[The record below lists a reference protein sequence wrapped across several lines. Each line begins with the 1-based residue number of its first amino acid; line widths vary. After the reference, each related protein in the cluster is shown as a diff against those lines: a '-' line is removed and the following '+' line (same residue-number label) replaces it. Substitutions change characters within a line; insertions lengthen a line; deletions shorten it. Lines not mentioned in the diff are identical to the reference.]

1 MIKLNLASRPGLC
14 EEGKLTPLFLK
25 NNFYKEEVIGAA
37 TEGESVLK
45 VGEAEKEEFVPKHT
59 SLPPKKVKKDEQVVG
74 KKRSFAP
81 FLYFMLVII
90 VVGGGYWLYKTKL
103 SPITSFSVTKK
114 PEVEKPAVLQL
125 EEVTTVETEKIPVK
139 QILYNEITDAA
150 VNQIT
155 RGIGVL
161 SIGVNLLNYFPA
173 GSNLRYLRV
182 KGGKASFILYVPV
195 NEDGVKLK
203 NSLAS
208 NAMFSV
214 PDVFYIDRD
223 DTYPGYPYQVMSIL
237 DYKAV
242 ILKSDKAYKYKIDE
256 ELARILTNSGSL
268 SNVSLTPLRIF
279 QTESDQP
286 LKAQFTGKGNLNSC
300 LNFFG
305 KLMELDVNLC
315 IECIYIFDNTN
326 KALDTTILEFKIDT
340 VIFPR
345 RPQI

>member
-1 MIKLNLASRPGLC
+1 MIKLNLASNPGLC
-14 EEGKLTPLFLK
+14 EEGKLTPSFLK
-25 NNFYKEEVIGAA
+25 DNFYKEEVIGAA
-37 TEGESVLK
+37 AEGESVLK
-45 VGEAEKEEFVPKHT
+45 VGKAEKEEFIPKQT
-59 SLPPKKVKKDEQVVG
+59 SLPPKKVKKGEPVVG

-81 FLYFMLVII
+81 FLYFILVII

-103 SPITSFSVTKK
+103 SPITSF
-114 PEVEKPAVLQL
+114 

-173 GSNLRYLRV
+173 GSHLQYLRV
-182 KGGKASFILYVPV
+182 KGEKASFILYVSV
-195 NEDGVKLK
+195 SEDGVELK

-242 ILKSDKAYKYKIDE
+242 ILKSDKAYKYRRDE
-256 ELARILTNSGSL
+256 ELARILANSGSL

-286 LKAQFTGKGNLNSC
+286 LKAQFTGKGSLNSC

-326 KALDTTILEFKIDT
+326 KVLDTTILEFKIDT